1 MCYEIKVK
9 WKLIIKIYKGGKIGI
24 VKRNEWLNFAKKLK
38 KETLISNRDAQ
49 GVIVWGEYMAYAV
62 ALNVGELAI
71 SDIWDR
77 LFENY
82 NKNSEE

>member
-1 MCYEIKVK
+1 
-9 WKLIIKIYKGGKIGI
+9 
-24 VKRNEWLNFAKKLK
+24 
-38 KETLISNRDAQ
+38 
-49 GVIVWGEYMAYAV
+49 MAYAV
-62 ALNVGELAI
+62 ALNVGKLAI

>member
-1 MCYEIKVK
+1 M
-9 WKLIIKIYKGGKIGI
+9 
-24 VKRNEWLNFAKKLK
+24 K

-62 ALNVGELAI
+62 ALNVGKLAI